1 MKNNTIT
8 PILALIFSVSLY
20 SCSSQ
25 LKDNTETTTPEVVQ
39 ENPFSKNGITLI
51 ESTEDIPFHDAMIEM
66 NLPSQNTQLN
76 PGPIEFAFNVKN
88 YVLGNQTPDATS
100 KKCANAAKGQHIH
113 LILNNE
119 PYTAHYES
127 QFNQELNEGNYV
139 ALAFLSRSYHMS
151 IKHYEAFVLRQFSI
165 GSPAEK
171 STFDEAAQHLFYSRP
186 KGEYTGEDTK
196 RIMLDFYLV
205 NTALSPEG
213 NKVKATINGTEFMI
227 SKWVP
232 YFIEGLPMGE
242 NTFKLELINKEGNI
256 IEGPFNTVERTIT
269 LSELN

>member
-127 QFNQELNEGNYV
+127 QFNQELTEGNYV
-139 ALAFLSRSYHMS
+139 ALAFLSR
-151 IKHYEAFVLRQFSI
+151 
-165 GSPAEK
+165 
-171 STFDEAAQHLFYSRP
+171 
-186 KGEYTGEDTK
+186 
-196 RIMLDFYLV
+196 
-205 NTALSPEG
+205 
-213 NKVKATINGTEFMI
+213 
-227 SKWVP
+227 
-232 YFIEGLPMGE
+232 
-242 NTFKLELINKEGNI
+242 
-256 IEGPFNTVERTIT
+256 
-269 LSELN
+269 